1 MSATTTSVTPFLM
14 FEGDAEAALNFY
26 VQTIPGSTIISITRY
41 GPGEAGTE
49 GKVSMARANIGGSLE
64 VMAIDSYVKHAFKFT
79 PSLSLFV
86 KFNDEHGENAIDR
99 VVGALGEG
107 GEVLMPLDNYGFSR
121 RFAWVNDRF
130 GVSWQLSLE

>member
-1 MSATTTSVTPFLM
+1 MSSTTTSVTPFLM
-14 FEGDAEAALNFY
+14 FEGDAETALNFY
-26 VQTIPGSTIISITRY
+26 VQIIPGSNIMSITRY

-86 KFNDEHGENAIDR
+86 KFTDEHGDDVIDR
-99 VVGALGEG
+99 VVGALSEG

>member
-1 MSATTTSVTPFLM
+1 MSSTTTSVTPFLM
-14 FEGDAEAALNFY
+14 FEGDAETALNYY
-26 VQTIPGSTIISITRY
+26 VQTIPGSNIMSITRY

-64 VMAIDSYVKHAFKFT
+64 AMAIDSYVKHAFKFT

-86 KFNDEHGENAIDR
+86 KFTDEHGDDVIDR
-99 VVGALGEG
+99 VVGALSEG

>member
-1 MSATTTSVTPFLM
+1 MSSTTTSVTPFLM
-14 FEGDAEAALNFY
+14 FEGDAETALNFY
-26 VQTIPGSTIISITRY
+26 VQTIPGSRIMSITRY

-86 KFNDEHGENAIDR
+86 KFTDEHGDDVIDR
-99 VVGALGEG
+99 VVGALSEG